1 LALQQDDPSGRPSN
15 FLHKGRLV
23 RPLGDGL
30 AYDFAYYI
38 IHRPHAGTEPGVA
51 AFKEW
56 LLAEAR
62 FDE

>member
-1 LALQQDDPSGRPSN
+1 M
-15 FLHKGRLV
+15 

-38 IHRPHAGTEPGVA
+38 IHLPHAGTEPGVA